1 MPKRVEFTAVA
12 NLESAH
18 SVVEQKGNHEALHG
32 HSWKVTVRWA
42 AENKIEHKVIENE
55 NSSFLNIISDLDHVN
70 LNEVAQTE
78 NCSSTAEAVA
88 KMIFERLKPE
98 EPQIRLIAVQVE
110 EEPDCCISYYG
121 KNE

>member
-18 SVVEQKGNHEALHG
+18 SVVEQKGQHEALHG
-32 HSWKVTVRWA
+32 HSWKVTVRWS
-42 AENKIEHKVIENE
+42 AESPIENNIIMKE
-55 NSSFLNIISDLDHVN
+55 NSSFLNIVTNLDHVN
-70 LNEVAQTE
+70 LNDISETE
-78 NCSSTAEAVA
+78 KCSSTAEAVA

-98 EPQIRLIAVQVE
+98 EPQIRLVAVQVE